1 MVRFPPSVGFAA
13 LCNCLRVLSSRLSSI
28 SVTFF
33 RRLLYVLLNL
43 LRSYRP
49 RKPPCPM
56 QHLSKPVGGFPSAHS
71 PESPGIA
78 ASTLP
83 TTPMN
88 ASGKSTCQQPTCWY
102 HCMTHIT
109 FEAVRSTGH
118 SSSAS
123 ITGSFV
129 PALGI
134 IDLQHPPRDMI
145 PFVASAVQRYG
156 KNVRMQVT
164 FGALSA
170 EMDCWSYA

>member
-1 MVRFPPSVGFAA
+1 
-13 LCNCLRVLSSRLSSI
+13 
-28 SVTFF
+28 
-33 RRLLYVLLNL
+33 
-43 LRSYRP
+43 
-49 RKPPCPM
+49 
-56 QHLSKPVGGFPSAHS
+56 
-71 PESPGIA
+71 
-78 ASTLP
+78 
-83 TTPMN
+83 
-88 ASGKSTCQQPTCWY
+88 
-102 HCMTHIT
+102 MTHIT

-170 EMDCWSYA
+170 EMDC